1 MLIKSADDK
10 SKKLKLLE
18 DLKNLPLNT
27 RQRKDLDKE
36 IDRRWKGIQGERS
49 AAYYIDNY
57 LGDSEYYIVLHDLRI
72 EVDGETAQIDHLL
85 INRVFAFLLETKNF
99 NADISIN
106 ELGEF
111 TTQSRWKKQGI
122 PSPIEQSKRHERI
135 LLKLFDRIGVK
146 MKTGRPLEVHHA
158 VLVSPQSII
167 RRPDSKDFDTS
178 CVIKADAIRQWHEQ
192 FGENRV
198 GVGFV
203 LNHMF
208 DALLINNET
217 IHEWGRR
224 IAAEHKPEGLLEY
237 LPNSIKP
244 LLTNCHTCGQA
255 ISENEALLCLHNHE
269 RFSGK
274 IYCREHQ
281 QAALQQKAP
290 PASPESETETGHDEY
305 CAHSGCHEKLS
316 QAVIQYCQ
324 KHSSRFGGKL
334 YCCEHQQSNTT
345 DKISNTQAEQ
355 TETEQIHC
363 NHPGCDKKLT
373 PAVVQYCQKYSKRF
387 HGKLYCMEH
396 QHAKNRT

>member
-1 MLIKSADDK
+1 
-10 SKKLKLLE
+10 
-18 DLKNLPLNT
+18 
-27 RQRKDLDKE
+27 
-36 IDRRWKGIQGERS
+36 
-49 AAYYIDNY
+49 
-57 LGDSEYYIVLHDLRI
+57 
-72 EVDGETAQIDHLL
+72 
-85 INRVFAFLLETKNF
+85 NRVFAILLETKNF
-99 NADISIN
+99 NGNLTIN
-106 ELGEF
+106 KFGEF
-111 TTQSRWKKQGI
+111 TVQYPSGKKKGI

-269 RFSGK
+269 RFNGK

-281 QAALQQKAP
+281 QAALQQKAS
-290 PASPESETETGHDEY
+290 PASPESETEHDEY
-305 CAHSGCHEKLS
+305 CEHSGCHEKLS

-334 YCCEHQQSNTT
+334 YCREHQQRNTT
-345 DKISNTQAEQ
+345 NKISNAQAEQ

-363 NHPGCDKKLT
+363 SHPGCDKKLT
-373 PAVVQYCQKYSKRF
+373 PAVIQYCQKYSKRF

-396 QHAKNRT
+396 QRAPNRA

>member
-10 SKKLKLLE
+10 SSKLKLLE
-18 DLKNLPLNT
+18 AVDKLQLNKQ
-27 RQRKDLDKE
+27 QREHLTDKLWKLRTGINGEKD
-36 IDRRWKGIQGERS
+36 
-49 AAYYIDNY
+49 AAFYIDNY
-57 LGDSEYYIVLHDLRI
+57 LKDSEYYVIIHDLRI
-72 EVDGETAQIDHLL
+72 EIDGEVAQIDHLL
-85 INRVFAFLLETKNF
+85 INRVFAILLETKNF
-99 NADISIN
+99 NGNLTIN
-106 ELGEF
+106 KFGEF
-111 TTQSRWKKQGI
+111 TVQYPSGKKKGI

-281 QAALQQKAP
+281 
-290 PASPESETETGHDEY
+290 
-305 CAHSGCHEKLS
+305 
-316 QAVIQYCQ
+316 
-324 KHSSRFGGKL
+324 
-334 YCCEHQQSNTT
+334 
-345 DKISNTQAEQ
+345 
-355 TETEQIHC
+355 
-363 NHPGCDKKLT
+363 
-373 PAVVQYCQKYSKRF
+373 
-387 HGKLYCMEH
+387 
-396 QHAKNRT
+396 